1 MPIPRT
7 EVLRML
13 EGYDLTAF
21 QKEVLVVTAGI
32 DKGRTLTYK
41 QVAEKTGHVKAYRAV
56 GTALKK
62 NPLAPK
68 IPCHRVI
75 KSDGSTGDYSGKG
88 GKAGKRMLL
97 LKEHAIRD
105 D

>member
-13 EGYDLTAF
+13 EGYELTDF
-21 QKEVLVVTAGI
+21 QKEVLIVTAGI
-32 DKGRTLTYK
+32 ERGNTLTYK
-41 QVAEKTGHVKAYRAV
+41 QVAEKIGHGKAYRAV

-75 KSDGSTGDYSGKG
+75 KSDGSVGNYSGKG
-88 GKAGKRMLL
+88 GAGGKRELL
-97 LKEHAIRD
+97 IREFAISGD
-105 D
+105 